1 MLLKSGAVLQR
12 FVMWPWIPL
21 ERAMSTCIDPSN
33 NAWRTGEF
41 RGSLIERIQQQQQLE
56 DVLDHLERA
65 ELFPEI
71 TLYAQLLK
79 TAIALSSLSTGI
91 RIHEQISR
99 SGFQRNGLL
108 GNLLLQMYVKNS
120 LIDTAGKLSID
131 KSEWGVLLWTNAI
144 AAYARRG
151 YMQEALRL
159 FQEMLL
165 EASARPDGVVFVTV
179 LGACRSLDYGKTI
192 HACICEHD
200 LELSNVVVNTALMN
214 MYARCD
220 SVEDA
225 RRVFNQAKHDRNVI
239 MYTTMIAAYAE
250 IEQCKPEAVR
260 FFREMQQEGVLPDK
274 ICFVATLNAC
284 GGALADLRLGKLIHS
299 CVLEAGLESNTVVA
313 TALVNMYGK
322 AGCLDEATR
331 VFRGLGRKDL
341 VSWTALMSAY
351 SREDLYREAL
361 QLFREMTL
369 HGVKLNEV
377 GYISVLDAFG
387 CPDALAAGRSVHECI
402 LETGYAFSVNVA
414 NAAIRMFGRCSSVQ
428 DSWNVFEK
436 MAVKDVISW
445 TNISTTLVQHDR
457 CSSVIQLYR
466 LMQLDGTKPD
476 RSYFAFLLQ
485 ACATLSAAAEGR
497 LAHRRIQE
505 CGYDSSDGVLGLGII
520 NMYGKC
526 GNLRAAHEVF
536 DGMSERDT
544 VAWTTIISGYAHHG
558 HSEESLLMF
567 WRMQQDGSKPDG
579 VSLLCVLSVCSHAG
593 LVEQGWDFFLDIT
606 KEFGVEPGEKHYGC
620 MIDLL
625 GRSGDLEAA
634 EVMIR
639 RMPFQATAM
648 NWAIFLAACK
658 VHSDTERG
666 KRAAEK
672 VLELEPVPA
681 AYVSLS
687 NIYAA
692 AGEWDQVDRVRSAM
706 KAMGLQKDPG
716 RSSIEV
722 NSRVHEFWAGDKSHP
737 RAAEIYGLLE
747 SLTRQME
754 GSGYVPDTKLVLL
767 NVSEEQK
774 ERLLCFHSE
783 KLAIAFGLL
792 STPAGSSLRI
802 IKNLRVCGDCHTAA
816 KFVSRIAGRE
826 IFMRDSQRFHH
837 FQDGHC
843 SCGDYW

>member
-1 MLLKSGAVLQR
+1 
-12 FVMWPWIPL
+12 
-21 ERAMSTCIDPSN
+21 
-33 NAWRTGEF
+33 
-41 RGSLIERIQQQQQLE
+41 
-56 DVLDHLERA
+56 
-65 ELFPEI
+65 
-71 TLYAQLLK
+71 
-79 TAIALSSLSTGI
+79 
-91 RIHEQISR
+91 
-99 SGFQRNGLL
+99 
-108 GNLLLQMYVKNS
+108 
-120 LIDTAGKLSID
+120 
-131 KSEWGVLLWTNAI
+131 
-144 AAYARRG
+144 
-151 YMQEALRL
+151 
-159 FQEMLL
+159 
-165 EASARPDGVVFVTV
+165 
-179 LGACRSLDYGKTI
+179 
-192 HACICEHD
+192 
-200 LELSNVVVNTALMN
+200 
-214 MYARCD
+214 
-220 SVEDA
+220 
-225 RRVFNQAKHDRNVI
+225 
-239 MYTTMIAAYAE
+239 
-250 IEQCKPEAVR
+250 
-260 FFREMQQEGVLPDK
+260 MQQEGVLPDK

-331 VFRGLGRKDL
+331 VFRGLERKDL

-369 HGVKLNEV
+369 HG
-377 GYISVLDAFG
+377 
-387 CPDALAAGRSVHECI
+387 
-402 LETGYAFSVNVA
+402 
-414 NAAIRMFGRCSSVQ
+414 
-428 DSWNVFEK
+428 
-436 MAVKDVISW
+436 
-445 TNISTTLVQHDR
+445 
-457 CSSVIQLYR
+457 
-466 LMQLDGTKPD
+466 LDGTKPD